1 MPSATPDCGSLC
13 CGSSRGRY
21 SGHPAY
27 GPTNNAGVDVLGVSQ
42 FLVQSGRI
50 VREIRLFD
58 EIALR
63 TQIYSFQNDGGTVT
77 ANIY

>member
-1 MPSATPDCGSLC
+1 M
-13 CGSSRGRY
+13 
-21 SGHPAY
+21 
-27 GPTNNAGVDVLGVSQ
+27 LGVSQ

-50 VREIRLFD
+50 VQEVRLFD

-63 TQIYSFQNDGGTVT
+63 SQIYSYGGGEDGIVT